1 MKSMLGLDLV
11 LRLEIYKKLEKHR
24 GCVNTVSFNADGH
37 VNNVFQAKIMP
48 YSDDRTLVTCGADGQ
63 VRQAQILERGVETKL
78 LAKHQ
83 GRAHKLAIEPGSPHI
98 FYTCGE
104 DGLVQHIDL
113 RTGAST
119 ELFAIDKPTLPINI
133 KQFKPKPSGW
143 LYRLPTPQDLMFQLF
158 SLQRRES
165 SPELNRE
172 NSTSA
177 ESRELMQLI
186 LAFDARGGASL
197 DEGGNGSGPEDLFC

>member
-1 MKSMLGLDLV
+1 MKNERARTSVDKAVPVVAVWKREVGALSTRNFAHRLAASEDLV
-11 LRLEIYKKLEKHR
+11 LRLEVYKKLEKHR
-24 GCVNTVSFNADGH
+24 
-37 VNNVFQAKIMP
+37 
-48 YSDDRTLVTCGADGQ
+48 
-63 VRQAQILERGVETKL
+63 
-78 LAKHQ
+78 
-83 GRAHKLAIEPGSPHI
+83 
-98 FYTCGE
+98 

-119 ELFAIDKPTLPINI
+119 ELLAIDKPTLPINI

-186 LAFDARGGASL
+186 LAFDARGDASS